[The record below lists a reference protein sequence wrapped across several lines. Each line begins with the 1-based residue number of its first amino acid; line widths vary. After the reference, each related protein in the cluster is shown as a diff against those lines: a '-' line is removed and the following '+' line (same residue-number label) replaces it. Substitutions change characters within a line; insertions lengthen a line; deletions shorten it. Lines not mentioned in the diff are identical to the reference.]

1 MEGDPPSPQ
10 TQSKPVASSV
20 VQNAESVQT
29 EPKDRGDSLAGRA
42 LGLAGRLV
50 SRWPQ
55 RTRTLAACFLFG
67 LLFVYAVR
75 LSSSD
80 MQSSLRPEATPQEMA
95 SHGTGLSIGPAA
107 TPPSASVT
115 PAQIATATPVLAAT
129 AVPQPAAT
137 ITTTNTVPPP
147 AYSSPVRIRIP
158 SINLDADVVEVEYDP
173 QEASEEMATLW
184 DVADWAAGFH
194 LGSAYPGHTGNI
206 VIAGHNNIRGRVFRH
221 LLDLLPGDDIYLY
234 ADGQEYHYQVTQ
246 RLLLKEQGMPPEVQR
261 ENAKWI
267 EPTLDERLTLV
278 SCWPFIRPD
287 HRVVVVARPAYR

>member
-1 MEGDPPSPQ
+1 MEGDSPSPY
-10 TQSKPVASSV
+10 TQSKSVASSV
-20 VQNAESVQT
+20 VENAQPVQT
-29 EPKDRGDSLAGRA
+29 EPEDRGDSLADRA
-42 LGLAGRLV
+42 LSLTGQLV

-55 RTRTLAACFLFG
+55 RARTLAACCLFG

-75 LSSSD
+75 VSSSN
-80 MQSSLRPEATPQEMA
+80 MQSSPRPEATAQQMA
-95 SHGTGLSIGPAA
+95 SQGTSLSIGPAA
-107 TPPSASVT
+107 TLPSTGVT
-115 PAQIATATPVLAAT
+115 PTQIATTAPVITAT
-129 AVPQPAAT
+129 AAPQPAAA

-173 QEASEEMATLW
+173 NEASEGMANLW

-194 LGSAYPGHTGNI
+194 LGSAYPGHRGNI

-287 HRVVVVARPAYR
+287 HRVVVVARPAY

>member
-1 MEGDPPSPQ
+1 MEGDSPSPD
-10 TQSKPVASSV
+10 TQSKSVASSV

-29 EPKDRGDSLAGRA
+29 EPEDRGDSLADRA
-42 LGLAGRLV
+42 LSLIGRLV

-55 RTRTLAACFLFG
+55 RTRTLAACSLFG

-75 LSSSD
+75 VSSSN
-80 MQSSLRPEATPQEMA
+80 MQSSPRPEATAQEMA
-95 SHGTGLSIGPAA
+95 SQGTSLSISPSA
-107 TPPSASVT
+107 TPPSTGVT
-115 PAQIATATPVLAAT
+115 PTQITTTAPVITATAA
-129 AVPQPAAT
+129 PQPAAA

-173 QEASEEMATLW
+173 NEAGEGMANLW

-194 LGSAYPGHTGNI
+194 LGSAYPGHRGNI

-246 RLLLKEQGMPPEVQR
+246 RLLLKEQGMPPEAQR

-287 HRVVVVARPAYR
+287 HRVVVVARPAY

>member
-1 MEGDPPSPQ
+1 MEGDSPSPE
-10 TQSKPVASSV
+10 TQSKPAASSA
-20 VQNAESVQT
+20 VQNGESVQT

-42 LGLAGRLV
+42 LSLAERLV

-55 RTRTLAACFLFG
+55 RTRTLAACSLFG

-80 MQSSLRPEATPQEMA
+80 MQSSPRPEPTRQEMA
-95 SHGTGLSIGPAA
+95 RQGTSLSIGTAA
-107 TPPSASVT
+107 TPSSAGVT
-115 PAQIATATPVLAAT
+115 PAQIATAAPVLTAT
-129 AVPQPAAT
+129 AAPQPAAT

-158 SINLDADVVEVEYDP
+158 SINLDADVVEVEYNP
-173 QEASEEMATLW
+173 NEASEGMATLW

-194 LGSAYPGHTGNI
+194 LGSAYPGHRGNT

-246 RLLLKEQGMPPEVQR
+246 RLLLKEQGMPPDVQR
-261 ENAKWI
+261 ENAEWI

-287 HRVVVVARPAYR
+287 HRVVVVARPAYW

>member
-1 MEGDPPSPQ
+1 MAATDQ
-10 TQSKPVASSV
+10 
-20 VQNAESVQT
+20 
-29 EPKDRGDSLAGRA
+29 D
-42 LGLAGRLV
+42 AGRLLPV
-50 SRWPQ
+50 W
-55 RTRTLAACFLFG
+55 LAVCLRCQAEQLRH
-67 LLFVYAVR
+67 AVLAPSGSHTPGNGKPR
-75 LSSSD
+75 N
-80 MQSSLRPEATPQEMA
+80 RPV
-95 SHGTGLSIGPAA
+95 H
-107 TPPSASVT
+107 SVLT
-115 PAQIATATPVLAAT
+115 ATAAA
-129 AVPQPAAT
+129 QPATT

>member
-1 MEGDPPSPQ
+1 MEGDSPSPD
-10 TQSKPVASSV
+10 TQSKSVASSV

-29 EPKDRGDSLAGRA
+29 EPEDRGDSLADRA
-42 LGLAGRLV
+42 LSLIGRLV

-55 RTRTLAACFLFG
+55 RTRTLAACSLFG

-75 LSSSD
+75 VSSSN
-80 MQSSLRPEATPQEMA
+80 MQSSPRPEATAQEMA
-95 SHGTGLSIGPAA
+95 SQGTSLSISPSA
-107 TPPSASVT
+107 TPPSTGVT
-115 PAQIATATPVLAAT
+115 PTQIATTAPVITAT
-129 AVPQPAAT
+129 AAPQPAAAT
-137 ITTTNTVPPP
+137 TTTNTVPPP

-173 QEASEEMATLW
+173 NEASEGMANLW

-194 LGSAYPGHTGNI
+194 LGSAYPGHRGNI

-246 RLLLKEQGMPPEVQR
+246 RLLLKEQGMPPEAQR

-287 HRVVVVARPAYR
+287 HRVVVVARPAY

>member
-1 MEGDPPSPQ
+1 
-10 TQSKPVASSV
+10 
-20 VQNAESVQT
+20 
-29 EPKDRGDSLAGRA
+29 
-42 LGLAGRLV
+42 
-50 SRWPQ
+50 
-55 RTRTLAACFLFG
+55 

-75 LSSSD
+75 VSSSN
-80 MQSSLRPEATPQEMA
+80 MQSSPRPEATAQEMA
-95 SHGTGLSIGPAA
+95 SQGTSLSISPSA
-107 TPPSASVT
+107 TPPSTGVT
-115 PAQIATATPVLAAT
+115 PTQIATTAPVITAT
-129 AVPQPAAT
+129 AAPQPAAAT
-137 ITTTNTVPPP
+137 TTTNTVPPP

-173 QEASEEMATLW
+173 NEAGEGMANLW

-194 LGSAYPGHTGNI
+194 LGSAYPGHRGNI

-246 RLLLKEQGMPPEVQR
+246 RLLLKEQGMPPEAQR

-287 HRVVVVARPAYR
+287 HRVVVVARPAY